1 MMPHED
7 PYHGNLDLAQG
18 INALDMGTPF
28 TISPSGELLDRP
40 DDLHAPEVTIV
51 EGTAPADIEIG
62 DPRFEALTGLSNQ
75 QGYSGPIM
83 HSSEFISVGMV
94 RDLRQQAHLDGHPMT
109 LVATEVIDPSDP
121 DALVGLVLLKLTA

>member
-1 MMPHED
+1 MTLHDD
-7 PYHGNLDLAQG
+7 PYFGDLDLTQK

-75 QGYSGPIM
+75 EGYSGPIM
-83 HSSEFISVGMV
+83 HSSEFIGTGMV
-94 RDLRQQAHLDGHPMT
+94 RTLRQQAHLDGHPLT
-109 LVATEVIDPSDP
+109 FVTTEVVDLDDP
-121 DALVGLVLLKLTA
+121 DALVGWVLLKLAA